1 MGKAKNLRN
10 RVSSYFTDI
19 DGKPIRT
26 RKMLQAAKDVRFV
39 VTSSESEALLLENN
53 IIKTEKPRY
62 NVRLKDSKSYPFI
75 LITEGG
81 EYPKLKIVRQ
91 SGEKGE
97 YFGPFV
103 DVKNL
108 RSIVEEILRVFPLRS
123 CGEAKFKEGRVC
135 LKYQIKK
142 SA

>member
-26 RKMLQAAKDVRFV
+26 RKKMLQAAKDVRFV

-62 NVRLKDSKSYPFI
+62 NVRLKDSKKLSVYPDNRR
-75 LITEGG
+75 GV
-81 EYPKLKIVRQ
+81 P
-91 SGEKGE
+91 
-97 YFGPFV
+97 
-103 DVKNL
+103 
-108 RSIVEEILRVFPLRS
+108 
-123 CGEAKFKEGRVC
+123 
-135 LKYQIKK
+135 
-142 SA
+142 